1 MQDPQPLRADARRNR
16 ERVLRAATAAFATDG
31 LSVPLD
37 EIARRAGVGPG
48 TLYRNFPTKDS
59 LFEAVLLDR
68 FQRLVDDARALR
80 GAEDPGGA
88 LLGFI
93 DRLVAEAAAK
103 QDLVEALA
111 SGGADLNATLGAKA
125 AQLRREIGDLLSRS
139 QTSGAIR
146 DDITVADLMALI
158 SGLLFSLRARSA
170 HHANPQRALAVLCDG
185 LRASSGGHSPVAPR

>member
-16 ERVLRAATAAFATDG
+16 ERLLQAAAAAFATDG

-48 TLYRNFPTKDS
+48 TLYRNFPTKDA
-59 LFEAVLLDR
+59 LFEAVLLER

-80 GAEDPGGA
+80 GAEDPSGA
-88 LLGFI
+88 LLRFI

-111 SGGADLNATLGAKA
+111 SGGADLTATLGAKA
-125 AQLRREIGDLLSRS
+125 AQLRREIGNLLSRS
-139 QTSGAIR
+139 QASGAIR

-158 SGLLFSLRARSA
+158 SGLLFSLRTGAARQA
-170 HHANPQRALAVLCDG
+170 DPQRALAVLCDG
-185 LRASSGGHSPVAPR
+185 LRASSART